1 MNLLTTSKKKIEE
14 LNDRFFYIM
23 EDFIPNYVSYLKDP
37 KNNKYKSNMDR
48 IYNTVSNINS
58 DAHILQN
65 NMQKGISDNDDKI
78 VKMNKEIAVLKQ
90 QNKEININTGKLQSQ
105 AITAEG
111 LFDSEFDWYKKQ
123 LLIILLLIIGIIFSI
138 KYIMQLNLSRLQI
151 IVSII
156 IAYIFKLIVIG

>member
-1 MNLLTTSKKKIEE
+1 
-14 LNDRFFYIM
+14 
-23 EDFIPNYVSYLKDP
+23 
-37 KNNKYKSNMDR
+37 MDR
-48 IYNTVSNINS
+48 IYNTVSSINS

-65 NMQKGISDNDDKI
+65 KIQIGISNNDDKI

-111 LFDSEFDWYKKQ
+111 LFDSELDWYKKQ
-123 LLIILLLIIGIIFSI
+123 LLIILLLIIGIVFSI
-138 KYIMQLNLSRLQI
+138 KYIIQLDLSRLQI

-156 IAYIFKLIVIG
+156 LAYIFKWIYSVIIG